1 VRPALAAIAA
11 ALVAAVALAA
21 TALAD
26 PPRSA
31 SAALTVEV
39 VPQRLTPRV
48 YFVQGDPGPVSSANN
63 GFNSNAGFVVTDD
76 GVVVFDALGTPALGA
91 ELLRQIRA
99 VTSQPVRRVI
109 VSHYHAD
116 HFYGLEAFKAAGAEI
131 WAHSRVRAYLASD
144 APARRLAERRESL
157 APWVNETTRIV
168 APDYTIDG
176 DTAFRMG
183 GTTFRVL
190 VVGPAHTPEDLML
203 QVEEEGVLFAGDL
216 MFAGRLPFVGDADS
230 KAWLASIER
239 LIRADPKILV
249 GGHGPPSKDAANDL
263 ATSREY
269 LRFLRAE
276 MGRAV
281 EEMADFEA
289 AYARTDWSRFSHLPA
304 FDAANRINA
313 YNTYLLMEKEA
324 LARR

>member
-1 VRPALAAIAA
+1 MKAAFAGIAA
-11 ALVAAVALAA
+11 ALLASVLAVA
-21 TALAD
+21 TARAD
-26 PPRSA
+26 PPRYPP
-31 SAALTVEV
+31 LTVEV

-48 YFVQGDPGPVSSANN
+48 YFVQGDPGPASASNN

-76 GVVVFDALGTPALGA
+76 GVVVFDALGSPALGA

-99 VTSQPVRRVI
+99 ITSQPVRRVI

-116 HFYGLEAFKAAGAEI
+116 HFYGLAAFRDAGAEI
-131 WAHSRVRAYLASD
+131 WAHGRVRAYLASD

-157 APWVNETTRIV
+157 APWVDATTRIV
-168 APDYTIDG
+168 APDYTVDG
-176 DTAFRMG
+176 DVAFRMG

-190 VVGPAHTPEDLML
+190 AVGPAHTPEDLML

-216 MFAGRLPFVGDADS
+216 MFGGRLPFVGDADS
-230 KAWLASIER
+230 KAWLASIDR

-249 GGHGPPSKDAANDL
+249 GGHGAASKDAARDL

-269 LRFLRAE
+269 IRFLRE
-276 MGRAV
+276 QMGRAV
-281 EEMADFEA
+281 DEMIDFEE
-289 AYARTDWSRFSHLPA
+289 AYARTDWSRFSGLPA

-313 YNTYLLMEKEA
+313 YNTFLLMEKES
-324 LARR
+324 LSRR